1 MPVLQN
7 NEIPHVSTVDL
18 LKISL
23 QTATHFSFS
32 SQWCNHVIAM
42 MAVIAFGWYHLPP
55 LPLFPLK
62 DKGVTVPVQ
71 RKSYFY

>member
-23 QTATHFSFS
+23 QTTHFSFS

-42 MAVIAFGWYHLPP
+42 MAVIAFG
-55 LPLFPLK
+55 
-62 DKGVTVPVQ
+62 
-71 RKSYFY
+71 